1 MKEQT
6 QNTVDRTTP
15 PIYAI
20 WADARPDGPMSG
32 LSGFLAKES
41 KRLFFSRLAD
51 AEQVVRDLEA
61 LRLNR
66 TPAMDYHC
74 VEYAGEQ
81 DAGADP
87 QVEEIKLH
95 DLRPDLDPTHYE
107 VIQRIYGDTGGG
119 CMVGTL
125 AIRLTDLDKTV
136 WINCNDEGVTV
147 TSADYVWNEDH
158 SGSWA
163 RAEDVL
169 MLQANYR
176 KDPSETMGAL
186 LPAVQEAVAYTVSQE
201 LSHSIYPL
209 DISAQWLPEGF
220 RMDEQSHTVDA
231 VQPADLTP
239 AEGPGIIMG

>member
-1 MKEQT
+1 MAEENRKPI
-6 QNTVDRTTP
+6 DRTLP
-15 PIYAI
+15 KVYAI

-32 LSGFLAKES
+32 LSGFLAKEN
-41 KRLFFSRLAD
+41 KRLFFHQLAD

-66 TPAMDYHC
+66 TPAMDYRC
-74 VEYAGEQ
+74 VAYTAEQ
-81 DAGADP
+81 SAGADLE
-87 QVEEIKLH
+87 VETIKRH
-95 DLRPDLDPTHYE
+95 DLRPDFDPTHYE
-107 VIQRIYGDTGGG
+107 VIQRVYGNTGGG
-119 CMVGTL
+119 CMVGTV

-169 MLQANYR
+169 MLQADFR
-176 KDPSETMGAL
+176 TDSPERMGPF

-201 LSHSIYPL
+201 MSHSSRLL
-209 DISAQWLPEGF
+209 DIPAQWLPEGYLINGQ
-220 RMDEQSHTVDA
+220 DHTVA
-231 VQPADLTP
+231 ATRPTGLTSM
-239 AEGPGIIMG
+239 EGSGMTMG